1 MKKMLQKTPK
11 QRATAHEVLEDEWLN
26 KEEDDGEQID
36 IFDEQE
42 LELIRKEFTYV
53 VQKKKLKDFED
64 AKQKLREAGGPDY

>member
-53 VQKKKLKDFED
+53 V
-64 AKQKLREAGGPDY
+64 